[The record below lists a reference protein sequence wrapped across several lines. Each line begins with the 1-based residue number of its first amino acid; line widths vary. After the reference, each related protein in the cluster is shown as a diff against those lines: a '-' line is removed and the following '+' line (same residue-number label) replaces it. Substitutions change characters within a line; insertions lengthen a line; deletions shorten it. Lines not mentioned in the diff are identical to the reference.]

1 MRQYVD
7 TVGDDTDTTF
17 ERETA
22 EETEMIMAWSRRN
35 SCVSDSIDLDVVLVH
50 EDSDDYEDHDFEDN
64 VLESEQFYEYDE
76 YESVEM
82 AMVARDNLRRAKRGP
97 CGGFD
102 RGDRCGTH
110 RDHRDRRR
118 QLRSEHVLGN
128 LETRLDHIA
137 SPDAYT
143 ADLEA
148 DGDERSYGLYGR
160 VIDEFGDDGSSLF
173 DSYEEHWDPCW
184 DTYNEYAKYDDVYG
198 DWMDE
203 SRYGHGYVSESSYDE
218 DEDQAYEDD
227 DYDPY
232 EYDESNYDEFCQ
244 PEEPEEEVYD
254 EDTDY
259 GSEEFEDEAW
269 HLEGEL
275 EKAARSGDSIDHDL
289 VDQVREC
296 ISRLGYY
303 ERYSLEHAL
312 SYYLWV
318 LEERALAEAEAERI
332 AAKLEER
339 EGRRA
344 MRRHA
349 LKRYRDRG
357 NRAGFHPDQ
366 HPQPNHIAY

>member
-1 MRQYVD
+1 MPQFLD
-7 TVGDDTDTTF
+7 TVGDDSDTTF

-22 EETEMIMAWSRRN
+22 EETEMIMEWTRRN
-35 SCVSDSIDLDVVLVH
+35 AFGRDSIDLDVVLVH

-64 VLESEQFYEYDE
+64 VLESEQFYEYDDAE
-76 YESVEM
+76 PVEM
-82 AMVARDNLRRAKRGP
+82 ALVERDRRRLKTREMWRQ
-97 CGGFD
+97 FD
-102 RGDRCGTH
+102 KTYWRGDRNGTH

-128 LETRLDHIA
+128 FETRLDHIA

-148 DGDERSYGLYGR
+148 DGDELSYGLYGR
-160 VIDEFGDDGSSLF
+160 VIDNSDVF
-173 DSYEEHWDPCW
+173 DEYWDPCW
-184 DTYNEYAKYDDVYG
+184 DKYSEYAEYDDVYG

-203 SRYGHGYVSESSYDE
+203 SRYGRGYVSESWYE
-218 DEDQAYEDD
+218 DETYEDD

-232 EYDESNYDEFCQ
+232 AYDESNYDEFCQ
-244 PEEPEEEVYD
+244 PEEEVYHD
-254 EDTDY
+254 DTDLTPDD
-259 GSEEFEDEAW
+259 FEDEDEEW

-275 EKAARSGDSIDHDL
+275 DKAIRSGDSIDLDL
-289 VDQVREC
+289 VNQVREC
-296 ISRLGYY
+296 ISRLVYHA
-303 ERYSLEHAL
+303 RYSLEHAL
-312 SYYLWV
+312 SYYLIV

-332 AAKLEER
+332 AVKLEER